1 MTGIAL
7 DLGTKTGY
15 AMTCGMVLA
24 AGTWTLASPVL
35 IKSEAKLRM
44 DRRLDIRIPRLYHAL
59 KNSHNA
65 KPLDWVFFEDVQFSS
80 TTKQT
85 QLWASLRAAVWMF
98 AHEHNVKIEC
108 CPVGTLKKFA
118 TGYGGA
124 TKDQMRGAA
133 QLKYPDLLREYSTST
148 LDKGGTTSTVRL
160 HLDDN
165 AIDAIHLL
173 AWGIQTVSRG
183 K

>member
-1 MTGIAL
+1 MNCLAL

-24 AGTWTLASPVL
+24 AGTWTLASPAL
-35 IKSEAKLRM
+35 IKSDAKIRM

-65 KPLDWVFFEDVQFSS
+65 KPLDWIFFEDVQFSS

-98 AHEHNVKIEC
+98 ADEHRVKIEC
-108 CPVGTLKKFA
+108 CPVSTLKKFA

-124 TKDQMRGAA
+124 TKEQMKKSA
-133 QLKYPDLLREYSTST
+133 L
-148 LDKGGTTSTVRL
+148 VRHAGKPGL
-160 HLDDN
+160 ENLVNLDDN

-183 K
+183 Q

>member
-24 AGTWTLASPVL
+24 AGSWTLASPKFL
-35 IKSEAKLRM
+35 ATESKLRM
-44 DRRLDIRIPRLYHAL
+44 DRRLDIRIPRLYKAL
-59 KNSHNA
+59 MDTYA
-65 KPLDWVFFEDVQFSS
+65 VKPLDWIFFEDVQFSS

-85 QLWASLRAAVWMF
+85 QLWASLRAAVWLF
-98 AHEHNVKIEC
+98 ADHHKVNVEC

-124 TKDQMRGAA
+124 SKGQMLIAA
-133 QLKYPDLLREYSTST
+133 HQKYASQIRELESTGV
-148 LDKGGTTSTVRL
+148 K
-160 HLDDN
+160 LDDN

-173 AWGIQTVSRG
+173 SWGIQTVSRG
-183 K
+183 